1 MKARPSETDK
11 GWMDGKSGEL
21 IMMEGRTSGHHPG
34 GDIIPQ
40 GKFKGKKKDSTEQ
53 PGIQQEEKTSKV
65 CDLRF

>member
-21 IMMEGRTSGHHPG
+21 IMMEGRTLGHHPG

-40 GKFKGKKKDSTEQ
+40 GKFKGKKKTPQNSLGFGRKRKPVKFVT
-53 PGIQQEEKTSKV
+53 
-65 CDLRF
+65 